1 MVAQDTLFDPHA
13 AWGLLE
19 RMIALPDADRIALLD
34 SEPIDDA
41 TRSFV
46 IEILDRTR
54 DGSSSS
60 VSRPSSPPEIR
71 ARYRLL
77 ARVGE
82 GGFGEVY
89 LGRSMRPPKRV
100 VAVKVLRSGLDG
112 PRILRRF
119 EDEQQ
124 ALARLSHPAIAG
136 IFESGTTDDGRPFFA
151 MPYVRGASI
160 IEHCDRELLGV
171 HARAE
176 LFRRVVDAVAHAHRR
191 GVLHRDLKPA
201 NVLVG
206 ETDTGTQPV
215 VIDFGIAKSLD
226 EPLSERTTATEAGR
240 AIGTPEYMSPEQ
252 ADGLPEAADVRSD
265 LYALGVILYELLCG
279 ELPIDRETLRRG
291 GTSRIGETIRSTTVP
306 PPSRRAELARNAAD
320 GLRWQCRGEASSA
333 SLAAALRGDL
343 DAVCLKCLAKSQSDR
358 YASADAMLEDL
369 DRFLSGEPVLARR
382 HTWRDTLRSAVRRHR
397 TAVAIAVTAAMAL
410 AIGLA
415 GTVAFAVQA
424 TRESEARRVEANRA
438 KAFAAFL
445 GGIFSGL
452 DPEQA
457 KGSDL
462 TLLRLLLDEASEDLE
477 QRERDPNLA
486 LGDQLAAEL
495 HLTLGIAYLRLQL
508 LDQADSHLV
517 RAVEGLEARHAP
529 GMAPDP
535 ELIEGLSELVRL
547 RMTQYRNDECVDT
560 ANRLLEVLGW
570 PEDREVL
577 ADPTAIAMLASLGK
591 INAGF
596 DGDRL
601 VIVTDSDAA
610 FELARELAS
619 LARERYAEDDPVR
632 IRVLQQHGR
641 VLDNSGFKEEGI
653 ALLEEVL
660 AQSEAVHGR
669 RHPTSL
675 QTVLFLTVAYTS
687 SDPRANALIDAWMP
701 DFEATYRPGHPMI
714 ANLRLN
720 YAAGLQKQ
728 GRHEEARVYLLD
740 ARQRFV
746 DAFGEEH
753 AMTIW
758 VENTL
763 LFTLEPLGLADEAQA
778 ILVDRLERWSGETL
792 TDEEREQ
799 LEWWPTWFE
808 GWAGRPLSR

>member
-1 MVAQDTLFDPHA
+1 MVAQDTRFDPQV
-13 AWGLLE
+13 AWELLE
-19 RMIALPDADRIALLD
+19 RVIGMRPEDRAAVIDAPTVD
-34 SEPIDDA
+34 PA

-54 DGSSSS
+54 ASDLGG
-60 VSRPSSPPEIR
+60 VAASSPTPEIH

-77 ARVGE
+77 ARIGE
-82 GGFGEVY
+82 GGFGEVF
-89 LGRSMRPPKRV
+89 LGRSMRPPKRL
-100 VAVKVLRSGLDG
+100 VAVKVLRNGLDG

-119 EDEQQ
+119 ESEQQ
-124 ALARLSHPAIAG
+124 ALARLSHPGIAG

-151 MPYVRGASI
+151 MPHVRGDSI
-160 IEHCDRELLGV
+160 LR
-171 HARAE
+171 HADARRLDVRARVE

-201 NVLVG
+201 NVLVDELDSG
-206 ETDTGTQPV
+206 PQPI

-226 EPLSERTTATEAGR
+226 EPLSDRSTATEAGH

-252 ADGLPEAADVRSD
+252 ADGLPEASDVRSD

-279 ELPIDRETLRRG
+279 EPPIDRETLRRG
-291 GTSRIGETIRSTTVP
+291 GTSRIGDTIRTTTVP
-306 PPSRRAELARNAAD
+306 PPGRRAELARGDLANA
-320 GLRWQCRGEASSA
+320 RWERRGEASAA

-343 DAVCLKCLAKSQSDR
+343 DAVCLKCLAKDQRDR
-358 YASADAMLEDL
+358 YAGADALLLDL
-369 DRFLSGEPVLARR
+369 DRHLAGEPVLARR
-382 HTWRDTLRSAVRRHR
+382 HSWRDTLRSAARRHR
-397 TAVAIAVTAAMAL
+397 TAVAIVATAALAL

-415 GTVAFAVQA
+415 GTIAFAAQA
-424 TRESEARRVEANRA
+424 VRESEARRIEANRA

-462 TLLRLLLDEASEDLE
+462 TLLRLLLDDASEDLAR
-477 QRERDPNLA
+477 REGDPNLA

-508 LDQADSHLV
+508 LDPADFHLV
-517 RAVEGLEARHAP
+517 RAVEGLEARQVP
-529 GMAPDP
+529 GTPAAP
-535 ELIEGLSELVRL
+535 ELTEALAELTRL
-547 RMTQYRNDECVDT
+547 RMTQYRNEECIEA
-560 ANRLLEVLGW
+560 ANRLLEALGW
-570 PEDREVL
+570 PDDPEVI
-577 ADPTAIAMLASLGK
+577 ADPTAIVMLASLGK

-596 DGDRL
+596 EGERL
-601 VIVTDSDAA
+601 VIAEGSDVG
-610 FELARELAS
+610 FLLSRDLAD
-619 LARERYAEDDPVR
+619 LARERFAEDDPVR
-632 IRVLQQHGR
+632 LRVLQQHGR
-641 VLDNSGFKEEGI
+641 VLDNGGRKAEGV
-653 ALLEEVL
+653 ALLENVL
-660 AQSEAVHGR
+660 ARSEAVHGR
-669 RHPTSL
+669 RHPATL
-675 QTVLFLTVAYTS
+675 QTVLYLTVAYTS

-728 GRHEEARVYLLD
+728 NRHAEARAYLVD

-763 LFTLEPLGLADEAQA
+763 LYTLEALGHADEAQT
-778 ILVDRLERWSGETL
+778 ILVDRMDRWADRDL
-792 TDEEREQ
+792 TDEERRQ
-799 LEWWPTWFE
+799 LEWWVPWFE
-808 GWAGRPLSR
+808 GWSGRPMR

>member
-1 MVAQDTLFDPHA
+1 MVAQDSRFDPQS

-19 RMIALPDADRIALLD
+19 RMIVLPESDRLALLD
-34 SEPIDDA
+34 AEPIDEA

-54 DGSSSS
+54 DGHAASAS
-60 VSRPSSPPEIR
+60 PSSAPPEIH

-82 GGFGEVY
+82 GGFGEVF
-89 LGRSMRPPKRV
+89 LGRSMRPPKRLA
-100 VAVKVLRSGLDG
+100 AVKVLRSGLDG

-119 EDEQQ
+119 EAEQQ

-151 MPYVRGASI
+151 MPYVRGESI
-160 IEHCDRELLGV
+160 VKHCDAAQLDVRQRV
-171 HARAE
+171 A
-176 LFRRVVDAVAHAHRR
+176 LFREVVDAVAHAHRR

-201 NVLVG
+201 NILVG
-206 ETDTGTQPV
+206 ETDTGSHPV
-215 VIDFGIAKSLD
+215 IIDFGIAKSLD
-226 EPLSERTTATEAGR
+226 EPLSERTVATEAGR

-306 PPSRRAELARNAAD
+306 PPSRRAELAREEPD
-320 GLRWQCRGEASSA
+320 GSRWARRGEHSPA

-343 DAVCLKCLAKSQSDR
+343 DAVCLKCLAKEQVDR
-358 YASADAMLEDL
+358 YAGADALLADL
-369 DRFLSGEPVLARR
+369 DRAIAGEPVLARR
-382 HTWRDTLRSAVRRHR
+382 HSWKDTLRSAIRRHR
-397 TAVAIAVTAAMAL
+397 TAVMVATAAALAL

-415 GTVAFAVQA
+415 GTIAFAVQA
-424 TRESEARRVEANRA
+424 TRESEARRIEANRA

-462 TLLRLLLDEASEDLE
+462 TLLRLLLDDASEDLE
-477 QRERDPNLA
+477 RKERDPELA

-508 LDQADSHLV
+508 LDQAEPHLV
-517 RAVEGLEARHAP
+517 RAVDGLEARHAP
-529 GMAPDP
+529 GMAPEP
-535 ELIEGLSELVRL
+535 ELVEALDELARL
-547 RMTQYRNDECVDT
+547 RMTQYRNEECVET

-577 ADPTAIAMLASLGK
+577 ADPTAIQTLARLGK

-596 DGDRL
+596 EGDRL
-601 VIVTDSDAA
+601 VIVTDSEAGIELSRDLAA
-610 FELARELAS
+610 
-619 LARERYAEDDPVR
+619 LARERYDEGDPAR
-632 IRVLQQHGR
+632 LIVLQQHGR
-641 VLDNSGFKEEGI
+641 VLDNSGRKAEGI
-653 ALLEEVL
+653 ALLEDVIR
-660 AQSEAVHGR
+660 QSERLHGR
-669 RHPTSL
+669 RHPATL
-675 QTVLFLTVAYTS
+675 QTVLYLTVAYTS
-687 SDPRANALIDAWMP
+687 SDPRANALIDAWLP

-728 GRHEEARVYLLD
+728 GRHAEAREYLID
-740 ARQRFV
+740 ARQRFI

-763 LFTLEPLGLADEAQA
+763 LFTLQPLGLADEAEA
-778 ILVDRLERWSGETL
+778 ILVERMDRWSDRPL

-799 LEWWPTWFE
+799 LEWWSPWFE
-808 GWAGRPLSR
+808 GWAGRPLN

>member
-1 MVAQDTLFDPHA
+1 L
-13 AWGLLE
+13 
-19 RMIALPDADRIALLD
+19 ALLD
-34 SEPIDDA
+34 AEPIDDS

-46 IEILDRTR
+46 IEILGRTR
-54 DGSSSS
+54 EGDSPSIARS
-60 VSRPSSPPEIR
+60 SSPPEIH

-82 GGFGEVY
+82 GGFGEVF
-89 LGRSMRPPKRV
+89 LGRSMRPPKRLA
-100 VAVKVLRSGLDG
+100 AVKVLRSGLDG

-119 EDEQQ
+119 EGEQQ
-124 ALARLSHPAIAG
+124 ALARLSHPSIAG

-151 MPYVRGASI
+151 MPYVRGQSI
-160 IEHCDRELLGV
+160 VQHCDAARLGV
-171 HARAE
+171 PDRLE

-201 NVLVG
+201 NILI
-206 ETDTGTQPV
+206 DSSDSRAQPV

-226 EPLSERTTATEAGR
+226 EPLTERTVTTEAGR

-265 LYALGVILYELLCG
+265 VYALGVILYELLCG

-306 PPSRRAELARNAAD
+306 PPSRRVELDRRPPED
-320 GLRWQCRGEASSA
+320 SRWIRRGESSA
-333 SLAAALRGDL
+333 GSLAAALRGNL
-343 DAVCLKCLAKSQSDR
+343 DAVCLKCLAKAQTDR
-358 YASADAMLEDL
+358 YANADALLSDL
-369 DRFLSGEPVLARR
+369 DRAIAGEPVLARR
-382 HTWRDTLRSAVRRHR
+382 HSWRDTLRSTVRRHR
-397 TAVAIAVTAAMAL
+397 TAVAVGGTAVLAL

-424 TRESEARRVEANRA
+424 TRESEARRIEATRA

-462 TLLRLLLDEASEDLE
+462 TLLRMLLDDASEDLE
-477 QRERDPNLA
+477 RKERDPELA
-486 LGDQLAAEL
+486 LSDQLAAEL
-495 HLTLGIAYLRLQL
+495 HLTLGIAYLRLQTLDRSEAHL
-508 LDQADSHLV
+508 LQAI
-517 RAVEGLEARHAP
+517 EGLEARTAP
-529 GMAPDP
+529 GMAPEP
-535 ELIEGLSELVRL
+535 ELVEALTELVGL
-547 RMTQYRNDECVDT
+547 RMTQYRNDECIEA

-570 PEDREVL
+570 PEDREVI
-577 ADPTAIAMLASLGK
+577 ADPTAIRMLASLGK

-596 DGDRL
+596 EGDRL
-601 VIVTDSDAA
+601 VIANDSDAGL
-610 FELARELAS
+610 ELSRELAAI
-619 LARERYAEDDPVR
+619 ARERYADDDAVR
-632 IRVLQQHGR
+632 LRVLQQHGR
-641 VLDNSGFKEEGI
+641 VLDNSGRKGESI
-653 ALLEEVL
+653 AMLEDVL
-660 AQSEAVHGR
+660 EQSERVHGR
-669 RHPTSL
+669 RHPATL
-675 QTVLFLTVAYTS
+675 QTVLYLTVAYTS
-687 SDPRANALIDAWMP
+687 GDPRANILIDDWMP

-728 GRHEEARVYLLD
+728 GRHEEAREHLV
-740 ARQRFV
+740 ASRQLFTE
-746 DAFGEEH
+746 AFGEEH

-763 LFTLEPLGLADEAQA
+763 LYTLEALALVEEAEA
-778 ILVDRLERWSGETL
+778 ILVDRMDRWSDRDL
-792 TDEEREQ
+792 TDEKRQE
-799 LEWWPTWFE
+799 LEWWPEWFA
-808 GWAGRPLSR
+808 GWAGRPLR

>member
-1 MVAQDTLFDPHA
+1 MKP
-13 AWGLLE
+13 E
-19 RMIALPDADRIALLD
+19 DRIAVLEAPTVD
-34 SEPIDDA
+34 PA

-54 DGSSSS
+54 SSDTAASHGSS
-60 VSRPSSPPEIR
+60 PAPEIQ

-77 ARVGE
+77 TRIGE
-82 GGFGEVY
+82 GGFGEVF
-89 LGRSMRPPKRV
+89 LGRSMRPPKRLA
-100 VAVKVLRSGLDG
+100 AVKVLRTGLDG

-119 EDEQQ
+119 ESEQQ
-124 ALARLSHPAIAG
+124 ALARLSHPSIAG

-151 MPYVRGASI
+151 MPYVRGDSI
-160 IEHCDRELLGV
+160 VRYADAQRLGV
-171 HARAE
+171 RERVE

-201 NVLVG
+201 NILVEEFDSG
-206 ETDTGTQPV
+206 PQPI

-226 EPLSERTTATEAGR
+226 EPLSDRTMATEAGS

-291 GTSRIGETIRSTTVP
+291 GTSRIGDTIRTTTVP
-306 PPSRRAELARNAAD
+306 PPSRRAELDR
-320 GLRWQCRGEASSA
+320 REAETSRSIRRREPSA
-333 SLAAALRGDL
+333 TALAAALRGNL
-343 DAVCLKCLAKSQSDR
+343 DAVCLKCLAKDQRDR
-358 YASADAMLEDL
+358 YAGADALLEDL
-369 DRFLSGEPVLARR
+369 DRHLAGEPVLARR
-382 HTWRDTLRSAVRRHR
+382 HSWRDTLRSAVRRHR
-397 TAVAIAVTAAMAL
+397 TAVAVVATAAFAL

-415 GTVAFAVQA
+415 GTIAFAAQA
-424 TRESEARRVEANRA
+424 VRESEAKRIEATRA

-462 TLLRLLLDEASEDLE
+462 TLLTLLLDDASEDLAK
-477 QRERDPNLA
+477 RESNPDLA
-486 LGDQLAAEL
+486 IGDELAAEL
-495 HLTLGIAYLRLQL
+495 HLTLGIAYQRLQSP
-508 LDQADSHLV
+508 DPAEFHLE
-517 RAVEGLEARHAP
+517 RAVEGLERRQVP
-529 GMAPDP
+529 GRPASP
-535 ELIEGLSELVRL
+535 ELVEALAELTRL
-547 RMTQYRNDECVDT
+547 RMTQYRNEECVEM
-560 ANRLLEVLGW
+560 ANRLLEALGW
-570 PEDREVL
+570 PDDPEVL
-577 ADPTAIAMLASLGK
+577 ADPTAIQMLASLGK

-601 VIVTDSDAA
+601 AIVDGSDAG
-610 FELARELAS
+610 FKLSRDLAA
-619 LARERYAEDDPVR
+619 LARERFAEGDPDR

-641 VLDNSGFKEEGI
+641 VLDNSGRKAEGI

-660 AQSEAVHGR
+660 ARSEAVHGR
-669 RHPTSL
+669 RHPATL
-675 QTVLFLTVAYTS
+675 QTVLYLTVAYTS
-687 SDPRANALIDAWMP
+687 SDPRANALIDDWMP

-728 GRHEEARVYLLD
+728 NRHAEAREYLVD
-740 ARQRFV
+740 ARQRFIE
-746 DAFGEEH
+746 AFGEEH

-763 LFTLEPLGLADEAQA
+763 LFTLEALKQSDEAQA
-778 ILVDRLERWSGETL
+778 ILVDRMDRWADRPL
-792 TDEEREQ
+792 TDDERAS

-808 GWAGRPLSR
+808 GWAGRPLR